1 MCSTYHL
8 RNAGN
13 SGKAMMNTDS
23 VASRNGAAS
32 PPGLGH
38 VAKVELGETAEVKV
52 RCLSRL
58 RELIAGDKPLLCP
71 MDDKFLVKFL
81 RARKYSE
88 EAAFKNIQKYFRVK
102 QTSGDFFKNLSPYTV
117 PLSAVLPDH
126 KLMMVSKRKDP
137 EGRRVAVIKL
147 GRMRRHSKTVCS
159 EIGQSSSTYFGAP
172 LFPGS
177 WNTGVCSVTDLM
189 RSALVMAEWALLDEE
204 TQVRGVVCVFD
215 LKNLRIM
222 HMAHFTPGFVKKTA
236 HIMQDCYPVRIKAI
250 YVINNP
256 PAYEIVFAAVKPF
269 LKSKLLQRIYFMGG
283 DLQKLHGVLPADV
296 IPVEY
301 GGTHEEFDY
310 YRLEKDVKSSH
321 SYFEHISR
329 FGYRTD
335 SLK

>member
-1 MCSTYHL
+1 MT
-8 RNAGN
+8 
-13 SGKAMMNTDS
+13 NTDS
-23 VASRNGAAS
+23 VASRKGAAS

-71 MDDKFLVKFL
+71 TDDKFLVKFL

-117 PLSAVLPDH
+117 PLGAVLPDH
-126 KLMMVSKRKDP
+126 RLMMVSKRKDP

-147 GRMRRHSKTVCS
+147 
-159 EIGQSSSTYFGAP
+159 
-172 LFPGS
+172 GS

-301 GGTHEEFDY
+301 GGTHEDFDY
-310 YRLEKDVKSSH
+310 YRLEKDVKSSN

-329 FGYRTD
+329 FGYRTE

>member
-8 RNAGN
+8 RSAGN

-71 MDDKFLVKFL
+71 TDDKFLVKFL

-126 KLMMVSKRKDP
+126 RLMMVSKRKDP

-147 GRMRRHSKTVCS
+147 
-159 EIGQSSSTYFGAP
+159 
-172 LFPGS
+172 GS

-301 GGTHEEFDY
+301 GGTHEDFDY